1 MNDMA
6 RTLILGSSSPY
17 RRELMK
23 RLHLDFQ
30 TFKPEIDEQALS
42 GEAPQVL
49 VQRLAEEKAKK
60 VSRVMHGAEDALI
73 IGSDQVAVCNGE
85 ILGKPHTHK
94 RAVEQLLSFVGQK
107 VTFFTGLSLYDARED
122 IAQTVCEPFYVTFRN
137 DLTEA
142 EISRYVEL
150 EQPLNC
156 AGSFKSEGL
165 GTALFAELSG
175 SDPNSLIG
183 LPTIKLLKL
192 LRNVGVNPLT

>member
-1 MNDMA
+1 MA

-60 VSRVMHGAEDALI
+60 VSRVMHGSEDALI

>member
-1 MNDMA
+1 
-6 RTLILGSSSPY
+6 G
-17 RRELMK
+17 K
-23 RLHLDFQ
+23 
-30 TFKPEIDEQALS
+30 
-42 GEAPQVL
+42 
-49 VQRLAEEKAKK
+49 
-60 VSRVMHGAEDALI
+60 
-73 IGSDQVAVCNGE
+73 
-85 ILGKPHTHK
+85 ILGKPHTHE

-122 IAQTVCEPFYVTFRN
+122 TAQTVCEPFYVIFRN

-142 EISRYVEL
+142 EIRRYVEL

>member
-1 MNDMA
+1 MA

-60 VSRVMHGAEDALI
+60 VSRVMRGAEDALI
-73 IGSDQVAVCNGE
+73 IGSDQVAVCNGK
-85 ILGKPHTHK
+85 ILGKPHTHE